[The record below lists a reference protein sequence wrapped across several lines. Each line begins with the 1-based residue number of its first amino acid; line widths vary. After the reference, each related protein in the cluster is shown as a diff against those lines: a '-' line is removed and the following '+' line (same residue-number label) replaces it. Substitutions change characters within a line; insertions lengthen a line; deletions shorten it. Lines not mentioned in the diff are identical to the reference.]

1 MWFVI
6 FWGLIVFEKYNFLID
21 FSNHKIIDAQTG
33 STCDVIV
40 GNDMESVPLKRVNH
54 FVNVTFSPKLPSAPS
69 LYSDLLF
76 NFKVLF
82 TDIYLNDNTELCKSG
97 STMVNDIWL
106 LVKIMLEIPI

>member
-82 TDIYLNDNTELCKSG
+82 TDIYLNDSSELCNTG
-97 STMVNDIWL
+97 STMVNENIL
-106 LVKIMLEIPI
+106 KVKIMTGVAI